1 MLSNSAY
8 ALIAPFLPIE
18 LVKVNVPIY
27 LFGYIFSTYS
37 LAVIICSPMTGY
49 LLTKFRRRN
58 FIQFGLFIMS
68 IAMYGFAFSE
78 NIDSYAGFLIVAFL
92 SRFL

>member
-1 MLSNSAY
+1 MSELKNLDSEGLIPPPQTKKRLKCDLALVSICVITGLSNSAY

-18 LVKVNVPIY
+18 LLRVDVPIY

-37 LAVIICSPMTGY
+37 FAVIICSPMTGY

-58 FIQFGLFIMS
+58 FI
-68 IAMYGFAFSE
+68 
-78 NIDSYAGFLIVAFL
+78 
-92 SRFL
+92 